1 MIYCMV
7 KFFQRNVVCMP
18 ILCVLT
24 RGACVCMCVFRRRK
38 EKRELSRVWRE
49 RDGRF
54 TGSIG
59 FHPQVHGAD
68 ARDVLH
74 RRCISS
80 GDILPHHK
88 HACTTADEGA
98 ARCPPATATC
108 SARGGEL
115 GGIGGLRWFWSAEAT
130 SYGHQSSDLR
140 RFPVQVL
147 FCLLSLAFISFLFLE
162 HHHLCACI
170 SVWFIQSFA
179 QLCQLEND
187 S

>member
-1 MIYCMV
+1 MV
-7 KFFQRNVVCMP
+7 KFFQRNVDCMA

-88 HACTTADEGA
+88 HVSTTADEGA
-98 ARCPPATATC
+98 ARCPAATAAC

-115 GGIGGLRWFWSAEAT
+115 GGIGSLRWF
-130 SYGHQSSDLR
+130 
-140 RFPVQVL
+140 
-147 FCLLSLAFISFLFLE
+147 
-162 HHHLCACI
+162 
-170 SVWFIQSFA
+170 
-179 QLCQLEND
+179 
-187 S
+187 

>member
-1 MIYCMV
+1 MADSFAAKKKMNKNRKKRTRRSSREAKFVAMIYCMV
-7 KFFQRNVVCMP
+7 KFCQRNVVCMP

-80 GDILPHHK
+80 SDILPHHK

-98 ARCPPATATC
+98 ARCPLATAAC

-115 GGIGGLRWFWSAEAT
+115 GGIGSLRWF
-130 SYGHQSSDLR
+130 
-140 RFPVQVL
+140 
-147 FCLLSLAFISFLFLE
+147 
-162 HHHLCACI
+162 
-170 SVWFIQSFA
+170 
-179 QLCQLEND
+179 
-187 S
+187 